1 MTRKAVLCGI
11 NRYSNAPQLKGC
23 INDIENLRL
32 VLIEKFGF
40 ASQDIHLLKD
50 QQSVKP
56 NVLKEWRW
64 LTNGA
69 KAGDTLVFHMS
80 GHGSN
85 VPDPHRDEADGRD
98 EITCLYDM
106 DFKNPGS
113 YISDDEW
120 YAWVQQVNPD
130 ANLIIIKDT
139 CHSGGSTRLLSVQDS
154 AGYHRDILVE
164 AGQLTD
170 HSPDQ
175 AISEHRVTNARYLI
189 PPDLQDQDW
198 RSGATPEQTSKPSRL
213 REVEQVNL
221 MACKETQTAADAYI
235 GGRYNGAFTYY
246 LCQALRNNPQLNS
259 RGLIDTVAQLLKGNY
274 EQVPQHEGK
283 VVPPPIFGSPIK
295 KSVVPPVPP
304 IATGETG
311 DRQTTQQMLI
321 QAYMKLLD
329 TVTALEDGATS
340 KAILGRDSR
349 RVLVTVH
356 GIGSHAAGYSKL
368 WWQSLQPHVGST
380 YGAGT
385 LGQERQEVVWSDLV
399 NQARSLTRSLDQ
411 TEVNQLRQSILDVI
425 DDRRDLIAAKSRSFE
440 PSPQTRGSDF
450 AIDDFLIY
458 MFDDGIRQQIID
470 RFTRVVEPL
479 LVQGATVDVISHSWG
494 TVVAYE
500 GLRELEQKS
509 GLSGRVGTFFTVGSA
524 LSIPPVQGR
533 LRPGNRPTENRLAPY
548 PKLANE
554 WVNLDAQG
562 DLVGG
567 RLGRKFPVKPESEY
581 LELPPTSCPRR
592 PLGFGVVYD
601 LGCAHGSYFQ
611 PKNLKVNRDIFA
623 QHILGLV
630 RGIEEEND
638 LGIGKS
644 PNGVIESYE
653 MAGVNS

>member
-1 MTRKAVLCGI
+1 MRRKAVLCGI
-11 NRYSNAPQLKGC
+11 NLYSNAPQLKGC

-32 VLIEKFGF
+32 VLIKKFGF

-50 QQSVKP
+50 QQCVKR
-56 NVLKEWRW
+56 NVLEEWRW
-64 LTNGA
+64 LTEGA
-69 KAGDTLVFHMS
+69 NAGDTLVFHHS
-80 GHGSN
+80 SHGSSM
-85 VPDPHRDEADGRD
+85 PDPHHDEADGRD

-106 DFKNPGS
+106 DFNNPGS

-170 HSPDQ
+170 DSPDQ

-189 PPDLQDQDW
+189 PPDHQDQDW
-198 RSGATPEQTSKPSRL
+198 RSGATPKQTSKPSRL

-246 LCQALRNNPQLNS
+246 LCQALRNNPQLGS
-259 RGLIDTVAQLLKGNY
+259 LSLIDTVAQLLQGNY
-274 EQVPQHEGK
+274 EQVPQHEGRA
-283 VVPPPIFGSPIK
+283 VPAPIFGSQSSRVENGDSMTIPTLPI
-295 KSVVPPVPP
+295 VTV
-304 IATGETG
+304 ETG

-321 QAYMKLLD
+321 QAYIKLVD
-329 TVTALEDGATS
+329 AVTALESDTS
-340 KAILGRDSR
+340 KAMVARDSR

-356 GIGSHAAGYSKL
+356 GIGSHSKGYSNQ
-368 WWQSLQPHVGST
+368 WWESLQPHVGTT
-380 YGAGT
+380 YGSGT
-385 LGQERQEVVWSDLV
+385 LAQGRQEVIWSDLV
-399 NQARSLTRSLDQ
+399 NPGRNLTRNLEQS
-411 TEVNQLRQSILDVI
+411 EVNQLRQSILDVI
-425 DDRRDLIAAKSRSFE
+425 DDRRDLIAAQSRSFD

-458 MFDDGIRQQIID
+458 MLDDGMRQRIID
-470 RFTRVVEPL
+470 RFTRVVGPL
-479 LVQGATVDVISHSWG
+479 LVAGATVDIISHSWG
-494 TVVAYE
+494 TVIAYE

-509 GLSGRVGTFFTVGSA
+509 ELSGRVGTWFTVGSA

-533 LRPGNRPTENRLAPY
+533 LRPANRPTDTGLAPY
-548 PKLANE
+548 PKGVGE

-567 RLGRKFPVKPESEY
+567 RLRRKFPVNREY
-581 LELPPTSCPRR
+581 LELPPSTCPRR
-592 PLGFGVVYD
+592 LWGFD

-611 PKNLKVNRDIFA
+611 RENLKVNRDIFA
-623 QHILGLV
+623 QHILGLA
-630 RGIEEEND
+630 RGIEEESD
-638 LGIGKS
+638 LGIGES
-644 PNGVIESYE
+644 PNGAIESYAS
-653 MAGVNS
+653 AGV